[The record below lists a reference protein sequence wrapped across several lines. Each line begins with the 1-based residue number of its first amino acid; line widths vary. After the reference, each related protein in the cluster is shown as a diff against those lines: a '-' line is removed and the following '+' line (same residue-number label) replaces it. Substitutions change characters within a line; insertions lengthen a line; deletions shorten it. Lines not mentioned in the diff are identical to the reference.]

1 MTSTNKSLARPNAI
15 FLNVILAIIAFILII
30 YLRNVYVTIIAV
42 VVVVGVYFVFDTKA
56 LFKINDDPAT
66 PYIESQPM
74 DASVEGT
81 DTGSIVP
88 VIRSLKNV
96 EAEIEETIG
105 CSGINLNS
113 PDIVKIGSYGDFKIN
128 RIHAKNPRKTF
139 VLMNDID
146 CGGVS
151 IEKSVYPEF
160 NASFEGNCFSITNF
174 TITNESAG
182 NNVGFFGKVKAT
194 KSSIYIKNVT
204 FADFAFNIDK
214 HSRIIGI
221 FGKIISNTSS
231 KSENDV
237 TLENVTVHLNK
248 PSLITVESQ
257 ADYFYFGVLSGSCE
271 YSKLL
276 DCNVILSSKIDIY
289 LSSTNL
295 KNLTFGVICG
305 WARFSSIMACS
316 ANLIGSDIILNTSDD
331 KVSFGL
337 LCGRTRHN
345 KACYLNLLN
354 NMMIL
359 KDASLQTNYTMTNYG
374 YLLGVLSGKP
384 VVTAKNNTV
393 MSFVDGLY
401 FGVDDQLSSS
411 KINVEENNKMNNLVS
426 ASPSEISIRDQI
438 YGMQIT
444 NNNENNQGPGQ
455 GQNPGQGPGQGT
467 ENNTKNVSTYWKKVY
482 YIYYEGDT
490 SNMGCRYYDVFN
502 FWKNT
507 ELGTYCAEDGMCN
520 ANKYGACDSG
530 KDRRGWSQF
539 DGNVSIDCSNNGT
552 ITYTLLNDIAFSSYE
567 AVILDDGVTFDG
579 NNNTIT
585 FNGNKW
591 YGLFKFTK
599 RDYKINVN
607 VKNINLDLGN
617 SKINSGEGGIVG
629 NSSFST
635 EDFAEYDINIENCK
649 VDNGKIKSYSGGVVG
664 ANFCAN
670 SNSTGTITGCSNN
683 CSFNG
688 NKSGGISGYGASLY
702 GKLKIKNCWNQA
714 DITNNRTGGI
724 CGSNSG
730 RRGQLEIINC
740 WNKGSLANG
749 SENGG
754 ILGYDSWTDN
764 TNSYIF
770 VFNCYNTGDLGTTS
784 GGIYAT
790 ANNNGSRI
798 IILNCYST
806 CQITDLT
813 NFDNGT
819 NTYGGIVSAN
829 NSTFK
834 PYVLYCDVYLT
845 DSAKYRDKTEPNII
859 TRNGYRSVSNINN
872 NKLNSLGS
880 LLVENLHATLFNL
893 VSLKSLISELP
904 YDYIS
909 PVWST
914 DNMSI
919 PGFESNS

>member
-1 MTSTNKSLARPNAI
+1 MTSLNKNLAGPNAI

-30 YLRNVYVTIIAV
+30 YLRNMYVTIIAV

-56 LFKINDDPAT
+56 LFQINDDPAT

-74 DASVEGT
+74 DASAEGT

-113 PDIVKIGSYGDFKIN
+113 PDIVKIGSYGDFEIN
-128 RIHAKNPRKTF
+128 RIHAKNPRKIF

-151 IEKSVYPEF
+151 IDKSVYPTF

-174 TITNESAG
+174 TITNESG
-182 NNVGFFGKVKAT
+182 GDKVGFFGKVKAT

-214 HSRIIGI
+214 HSTIIGI
-221 FGKIISNTSS
+221 FGQIISNTSS

-337 LCGRTRHN
+337 LCGRTRYN

-426 ASPSEISIRDQI
+426 ASPSEVSIRDQI

-455 GQNPGQGPGQGT
+455 SPGQGPGQGT

-530 KDRRGWSQF
+530 EDRRGWSQF
-539 DGNVSIDCSNNGT
+539 DDYVRIKCSNEGK
-552 ITYTLLNDIAFSSYE
+552 ITYRLKNDVEFSSYE
-567 AVILDDGVTFDG
+567 AIVLDDGVTFNG
-579 NNNTIT
+579 NNKTIKYIGT
-585 FNGNKW
+585 IGW
-591 YGLFKFTK
+591 PGLFTFIK
-599 RDYKINVN
+599 RDNQINVTIKN
-607 VKNINLDLGN
+607 VTIDLGGGTLG
-617 SKINSGEGGIVG
+617 SGEGSILGSSAFNWNNGGDFANYNIKIENCHVINGSMNDYCGGIVG
-629 NSSFST
+629 QGFCSNSDSKGT
-635 EDFAEYDINIENCK
+635 IVNCSNSCN
-649 VDNGKIKSYSGGVVG
+649 VTGNYSGGI
-664 ANFCAN
+664 CA
-670 SNSTGTITGCSNN
+670 SNCG
-683 CSFNG
+683 
-688 NKSGGISGYGASLY
+688 KSG
-702 GKLKIKNCWNQA
+702 KLEVRSCWN
-714 DITNNRTGGI
+714 IGSMVNGTN
-724 CGSNSG
+724 
-730 RRGQLEIINC
+730 
-740 WNKGSLANG
+740 
-749 SENGG
+749 NGG
-754 ILGYDSWTDN
+754 IMGINTGSNNSDS
-764 TNSYIF
+764 YVF
-770 VFNCYNTGDLGTTS
+770 VFNCYNTGDLGTNS
-784 GGIYAT
+784 GGICAT
-790 ANNNGSRI
+790 SNYSGERL

-806 CQITDLT
+806 CQISDLT
-813 NFDNGT
+813 NFNNGT

-829 NSTFK
+829 NNTFK

-845 DSAKYRDKTEPNII
+845 DDSAKYRDKTEPNII
-859 TRNGYRSVSNINN
+859 TRNGYRTVSNIDNYD
-872 NKLNSLGS
+872 LNTIGS
-880 LLVENLHATLFNL
+880 LLAEKLHTNLFNL
-893 VSLKSLISELP
+893 VSLKSLINKLP
-904 YDYIS
+904 YDYVS
-909 PVWST
+909 PVWSS
-914 DNMSI
+914 DNLSI
-919 PGFESNS
+919 PGFEFS